1 MSYKNTI
8 ADMKCETFQ
17 EANEKAVLVRN
28 TNGDKIGRLVPVGNW
43 ILEDKEKIELIRAW
57 RQRTMRMFLTQFDST
72 YERTY
77 QYLKNFSIAQEGRIF
92 FMLYDESERLV
103 GHIGMAEVDGN
114 SGELDNL
121 MRGVDGGDPRLIY
134 FSELALLDWSF
145 KNLDIRQSDVRVV
158 SYNWLVISL
167 HEEVGYVLTNNFP
180 LKKYEKDSVLFHDIV
195 DETESN
201 VKYGCTKMLLDKEDF
216 YMKASWLV

>member
-1 MSYKNTI
+1 
-8 ADMKCETFQ
+8 MKCQTFQ
-17 EANEKAVLVRN
+17 EANEKAVLIRN
-28 TNGDKIGRLVPVGNW
+28 TNGDQIGRLVPVGNW
-43 ILEDKEKIELIRAW
+43 ILEDKEKIELVRAW
-57 RQRTMRMFLTQFDST
+57 RQRTMRMFLTQFEST

-121 MRGVDGGDPRLIY
+121 MRGVEGGDPRLVY
-134 FSELALLDWSF
+134 FSELALLDWCF
-145 KNLDIRQSDVRVV
+145 KNLGIRQSDVRVV

-167 HEEVGYVLTNNFP
+167 HEEVGYVFTNNFP
-180 LKKYEKDSVLFHDIV
+180 LKKYEKDGVLFHDVV
-195 DETESN
+195 DEAESN
-201 VKYGCTKMLLDKEDF
+201 VKYGCTKMLLTKDDF
-216 YMKASWLV
+216 YMKASWLA